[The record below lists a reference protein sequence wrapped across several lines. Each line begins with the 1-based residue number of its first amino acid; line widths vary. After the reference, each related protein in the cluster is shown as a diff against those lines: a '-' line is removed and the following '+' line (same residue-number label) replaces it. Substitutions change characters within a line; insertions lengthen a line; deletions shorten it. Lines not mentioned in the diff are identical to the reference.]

1 MNIYE
6 RMEKENTAEHIKEV
20 DELAMTTVE
29 KE

>member
-6 RMEKENTAEHIKEV
+6 RMEKENTVGHIKEV
-20 DELAMTTVE
+20 DELAMITAE